1 MTNNA
6 KNEYEAIIQKETS
19 DEEEEIQGI
28 KDTLRLIPRRV
39 ELGAVVKIDALE
51 ILEEEQSCM
60 MKTPYIYGVISNL
73 EEICEYTTS
82 RAYQI
87 EWAYGHIDLGNSFMS
102 LIAPYWEHVF
112 KIVKFEDEDDDKED
126 NEFTKLFD
134 KVDGKWIGLVPYKCE
149 LCDSSKCD
157 RALFNIELDG
167 IIKDL
172 KVVDKSNSEKRLT
185 VYAKF
190 NWEKHGSV
198 EERLISDIDDCVK
211 ELTELLFLVET
222 RKRRRGLK

>member
-6 KNEYEAIIQKETS
+6 KNEYDAIIQKEMS
-19 DEEEEIQGI
+19 EEEEEIQEI
-28 KDTLRLIPRRV
+28 KNTLRLIPRRV

-51 ILEEEQSCM
+51 ILEEEQSCKM
-60 MKTPYIYGVISNL
+60 RTPYIYGVISNL

-102 LIAPYWEHVF
+102 LISPYWEHVF
-112 KIVKFEDEDDDKED
+112 QIVKFEDEDDDNVD
-126 NEFTKLFD
+126 GEFTKLFE
-134 KVDGKWIGLVPYKCE
+134 KVDGKWVVVEPYKCE
-149 LCDSSKCD
+149 LCDSRKCD
-157 RALFNIELDG
+157 RALFKIELDG

-172 KVVDKSNSEKRLT
+172 KVVNKSNGGKRLIA
-185 VYAKF
+185 YAKF
-190 NWEKHGSV
+190 TWEKHECV

-211 ELTELLFLVET
+211 ELTELLFPVKT
-222 RKRRRGLK
+222 KKRKRGLK